1 MVNFAG
7 LEFIFRFLPV
17 FLVIYY
23 VVPSRGR
30 DYVLLLGSFL
40 FYAMGEPVFLLL
52 LLTLTLVNHFVGRK
66 IKEQQGGYKMFPLQK
81 AKRKRLLIF
90 VLILD
95 VGVLAL
101 FKGLS
106 TFVDSSLLP
115 LGISFY
121 IFKMISFQV
130 DMYRGDIWEKP
141 DLKSTA
147 LYFTMFPQV
156 VSGPIMRYDD
166 GEFGARRECGPEKFE
181 DGLKYFVIGLGMKVL
196 LADRIGILWNDL
208 QMIGFQSISTPLAWF
223 GAAGYSLQLYFDFWG
238 YSMMASGI
246 LVMLGYEFIQNFDHP
261 YASRSISEFYRRWHM
276 TLGSFFRDYVYI
288 PMGGSRCK
296 KSRMLLN
303 LALVWILTGIWH
315 GNGPN
320 FLIWGAVLGIFI
332 ILEKVFYGKA
342 LSKIPVVGNLYV
354 LALIP
359 LTWVVFAITD
369 LRQLG
374 IYFGRLFPFIGGGG
388 IAVNSQDIVRY
399 SQTYGGLFVA
409 GIVLCIPG
417 VFHFYEKHKKNP
429 VFVLLLAAVFWYCVY
444 FMSSSAGN
452 PFMYFKF

>member
-238 YSMMASGI
+238 YSLMALGI

-374 IYFGRLFPFIGGGG
+374 IYFGRLFPFIGGEG

>member
-296 KSRMLLN
+296 KGRMLLN

-374 IYFGRLFPFIGGGG
+374 IYFGRLFPFIGGEG